1 MLRVIPTTSLSQRN
15 LQIIPDSL
23 RKYTILLLF
32 IISCNYNLKNND
44 GYVARVGDEFL
55 SVEEIQ
61 ELIPKNLNK
70 QDSIRIVNN
79 VIEEWATSKL
89 LIQNAIINLTEIEK
103 SQIDNKSEKYR
114 ENLIISE
121 YRNKISNNNPDTSAS
136 KDEIELFFSEN
147 SKNFK
152 LFEEIIKGRY
162 VKLNKNTFNINE
174 IKRRFRRFDQSDKSF
189 FDSISI
195 QLLNYYLNDSIWINK
210 KLFFNKIPSLEYD
223 QSLRISKN
231 NLFYIQ
237 EDSLALYLIKINNYK
252 KADDYAPLEYIYNRI
267 KEVIVSK
274 KRIDYLN
281 KIDKELIGDA
291 ITKNLYERL
300 D

>member
-1 MLRVIPTTSLSQRN
+1 MKVIPTILPLQKN

-55 SVEEIQ
+55 SLEEIQ

-89 LIQNAIINLTEIEK
+89 LIQNAIINLNEIEK

-174 IKRRFRRFDQSDKSF
+174 IKRRFRRFNQSDKSF
-189 FDSISI
+189 FDSISF
-195 QLLNYYLNDSIWINK
+195 QLSNYYLNDSIWINK

-231 NLFYIQ
+231 NLFYVQ

>member
-1 MLRVIPTTSLSQRN
+1 MKVIPTILPLQKN

-121 YRNKISNNNPDTSAS
+121 YRNKISNNNPDTLAS

-174 IKRRFRRFDQSDKSF
+174 IKRRFRRFNQSDKSF

-231 NLFYIQ
+231 NLFYVQ

>member
-1 MLRVIPTTSLSQRN
+1 MKVIPTILPLQKN

-89 LIQNAIINLTEIEK
+89 LIQNAIINLNEIEK

-174 IKRRFRRFDQSDKSF
+174 IKRRFRRFNQSDKSF
-189 FDSISI
+189 FDSISF
-195 QLLNYYLNDSIWINK
+195 QLSNYYLNDSIWINK

-231 NLFYIQ
+231 NLFYVQ

>member
-1 MLRVIPTTSLSQRN
+1 MKVIPTILPLQKN
-15 LQIIPDSL
+15 LQIILDSL

-174 IKRRFRRFDQSDKSF
+174 IKRRFRRFNQSDKSF

-231 NLFYIQ
+231 NLFYVQ

>member
-1 MLRVIPTTSLSQRN
+1 MAGYDDQVAENPVFQATKEKLDSVGCGMCLAKWTQVT
-15 LQIIPDSL
+15 LQL
-23 RKYTILLLF
+23 QTGHNH
-32 IISCNYNLKNND
+32 SCHH
-44 GYVARVGDEFL
+44 
-55 SVEEIQ
+55 
-61 ELIPKNLNK
+61 PK
-70 QDSIRIVNN
+70 
-79 VIEEWATSKL
+79 TH
-89 LIQNAIINLTEIEK
+89 
-103 SQIDNKSEKYR
+103 
-114 ENLIISE
+114 
-121 YRNKISNNNPDTSAS
+121 KI
-136 KDEIELFFSEN
+136 
-147 SKNFK
+147 
-152 LFEEIIKGRY
+152 
-162 VKLNKNTFNINE
+162 NINE
-174 IKRRFRRFDQSDKSF
+174 IKRRFRRFNQSDKSF

-231 NLFYIQ
+231 NLFYVQ

>member
-1 MLRVIPTTSLSQRN
+1 MKVIPTILPLQKN

-23 RKYTILLLF
+23 RKYAILLLF

-55 SVEEIQ
+55 SLEEIQ

-103 SQIDNKSEKYR
+103 SQIDNKSKKYR

-174 IKRRFRRFDQSDKSF
+174 IKRRFRRFNQSDKSF

-231 NLFYIQ
+231 NLFYVQ

>member
-1 MLRVIPTTSLSQRN
+1 MKVIPTILPSQKN

-61 ELIPKNLNK
+61 ELVPKNLNK

-103 SQIDNKSEKYR
+103 SKIDNKSEKYR

-174 IKRRFRRFDQSDKSF
+174 IKRRFRRFNQSDKSF

-231 NLFYIQ
+231 NLFYVQ

>member
-1 MLRVIPTTSLSQRN
+1 MKVIPTILPLQKN
-15 LQIIPDSL
+15 LQIILDSL

-61 ELIPKNLNK
+61 ELVPKNLNK

-162 VKLNKNTFNINE
+162 VKLNKKTFNINE
-174 IKRRFRRFDQSDKSF
+174 IKRRFRRFNQSDKSF

-231 NLFYIQ
+231 NLFYVQ

>member
-1 MLRVIPTTSLSQRN
+1 MKVIPTILPLQKN

-61 ELIPKNLNK
+61 EIIPKNLNK

-162 VKLNKNTFNINE
+162 VKLNKKTFNINE
-174 IKRRFRRFDQSDKSF
+174 IKRRFRRFNQSDKSF

-231 NLFYIQ
+231 NLFYVQ

>member
-1 MLRVIPTTSLSQRN
+1 MKVIPTILPLQKN

-61 ELIPKNLNK
+61 ELVPKNLNK

-174 IKRRFRRFDQSDKSF
+174 IKRRFRRFNQSDKTF

-231 NLFYIQ
+231 NLFYVQ

>member
-1 MLRVIPTTSLSQRN
+1 MKVIPTILPLQKN

-23 RKYTILLLF
+23 RKYAILLLF

-61 ELIPKNLNK
+61 ELVPKNLNK

-162 VKLNKNTFNINE
+162 VKLNKKTFNINE

-231 NLFYIQ
+231 NLFYVQ

>member
-1 MLRVIPTTSLSQRN
+1 MKVIPTILPLQKN

-23 RKYTILLLF
+23 RKYAILLLF

-174 IKRRFRRFDQSDKSF
+174 IKRRFRRFNQSDKSF

>member
-1 MLRVIPTTSLSQRN
+1 MKVIPTILPSQKN

-55 SVEEIQ
+55 SIEEIQ
-61 ELIPKNLNK
+61 ELVPKNLNK

-103 SQIDNKSEKYR
+103 SKIDNKSEKYR

-174 IKRRFRRFDQSDKSF
+174 IKRRFRRFNQSDKSF

-231 NLFYIQ
+231 NLFYVQ

>member
-1 MLRVIPTTSLSQRN
+1 MKVIPTILPLQKN
-15 LQIIPDSL
+15 LQIILDSL

-55 SVEEIQ
+55 SLEEIQ
-61 ELIPKNLNK
+61 ELVPKNLNK

-174 IKRRFRRFDQSDKSF
+174 IKRRFRRFNQSDKSF

-231 NLFYIQ
+231 NLFYVQ

>member
-1 MLRVIPTTSLSQRN
+1 MKVIPTILPLQKN
-15 LQIIPDSL
+15 LQIILDSL

-61 ELIPKNLNK
+61 ELVPKNLNK

-174 IKRRFRRFDQSDKSF
+174 IKRRFRRFNQSDKSF
-189 FDSISI
+189 FDSISF
-195 QLLNYYLNDSIWINK
+195 QLSNYYLNDSTWTNK
-210 KLFFNKIPSLEYD
+210 KLFFKKIPSLETD
-223 QSLRISKN
+223 EIERISKN
-231 NLFYIQ
+231 NLFYVKQ
-237 EDSLALYLIKINNYK
+237 DSLALYLIKINNYK
-252 KADDYAPLEYIYNRI
+252 KADDYAPLDYIYSRI
-267 KEVIVSK
+267 KDVIINK

-291 ITKNLYERL
+291 IINNLYERF

>member
-1 MLRVIPTTSLSQRN
+1 MKVIPTILPLQKN

-174 IKRRFRRFDQSDKSF
+174 IKRRFRRFNQSDKSF

-231 NLFYIQ
+231 NLFYVQ

>member
-1 MLRVIPTTSLSQRN
+1 MKVIPTILPLQKN
-15 LQIIPDSL
+15 LQIIPGSL

>member
-1 MLRVIPTTSLSQRN
+1 MKVIPTILPLQKN

-23 RKYTILLLF
+23 RKYAILLLF

-55 SVEEIQ
+55 SLEEIQ

-174 IKRRFRRFDQSDKSF
+174 IKRRFRRFNQSDKSF

-210 KLFFNKIPSLEYD
+210 KLFFNKIPTLEYD

-231 NLFYIQ
+231 NLFYVQ

>member
-1 MLRVIPTTSLSQRN
+1 MKVIPTILPLQKN

-61 ELIPKNLNK
+61 EIIPKNLNK
-70 QDSIRIVNN
+70 QDSLRIVNN

-174 IKRRFRRFDQSDKSF
+174 IKRRFRRFNQSDKSF

-231 NLFYIQ
+231 NLFYVQ

>member
-1 MLRVIPTTSLSQRN
+1 MKVIPTILPLQKN

-189 FDSISI
+189 FESISI

-231 NLFYIQ
+231 NLFYVQ

>member
-1 MLRVIPTTSLSQRN
+1 MKVILTTLQSLRN

-23 RKYTILLLF
+23 RKYAILLLF

-136 KDEIELFFSEN
+136 KDEIEVFFSEN

-162 VKLNKNTFNINE
+162 VKLNKKTFNINE
-174 IKRRFRRFDQSDKSF
+174 IKRRFRRFNQSDKSF

-237 EDSLALYLIKINNYK
+237 EDSLALYLIKVNNYK

-281 KIDKELIGDA
+281 FFVILNFNLLNLI
-291 ITKNLYERL
+291 
-300 D
+300 

>member
-1 MLRVIPTTSLSQRN
+1 MKVIPTILPLQKN
-15 LQIIPDSL
+15 LQIILDSL

-61 ELIPKNLNK
+61 EIIPKNLNK
-70 QDSIRIVNN
+70 QDSLRIVNN

-231 NLFYIQ
+231 NLFYVQ

>member
-1 MLRVIPTTSLSQRN
+1 MRVIPTTSLSQKN

-231 NLFYIQ
+231 NLFYVQ

>member
-1 MLRVIPTTSLSQRN
+1 M
-15 LQIIPDSL
+15 
-23 RKYTILLLF
+23 
-32 IISCNYNLKNND
+32 
-44 GYVARVGDEFL
+44 
-55 SVEEIQ
+55 
-61 ELIPKNLNK
+61 
-70 QDSIRIVNN
+70 
-79 VIEEWATSKL
+79 

-174 IKRRFRRFDQSDKSF
+174 IKRRFRRFNQSDKSF

-195 QLLNYYLNDSIWINK
+195 QLLNYY
-210 KLFFNKIPSLEYD
+210 
-223 QSLRISKN
+223 
-231 NLFYIQ
+231 
-237 EDSLALYLIKINNYK
+237 
-252 KADDYAPLEYIYNRI
+252 
-267 KEVIVSK
+267 
-274 KRIDYLN
+274 
-281 KIDKELIGDA
+281 
-291 ITKNLYERL
+291 
-300 D
+300 

>member
-1 MLRVIPTTSLSQRN
+1 MKVIPTILPLQKN
-15 LQIIPDSL
+15 LQIIPGSL

-231 NLFYIQ
+231 NLFYVQ

>member
-1 MLRVIPTTSLSQRN
+1 MKVIPTILPLQKN
-15 LQIIPDSL
+15 LQIILDSL

-61 ELIPKNLNK
+61 EIIPKNLNK
-70 QDSIRIVNN
+70 QDSLRIVNN

-89 LIQNAIINLTEIEK
+89 LIQNAIINLTDIEK

-121 YRNKISNNNPDTSAS
+121 YRNKISNNNPDTLAS

-231 NLFYIQ
+231 NLFYVQ

>member
-1 MLRVIPTTSLSQRN
+1 MKVIPTILPLQKN

-61 ELIPKNLNK
+61 ELVPKNLNK

-89 LIQNAIINLTEIEK
+89 LIQNAIINLNEIEK

-174 IKRRFRRFDQSDKSF
+174 IKRRFRRFNQSDKSF

-231 NLFYIQ
+231 NLFYVQ

>member
-1 MLRVIPTTSLSQRN
+1 MKVIPTILPLQKN
-15 LQIIPDSL
+15 LQIILDSL

-61 ELIPKNLNK
+61 ELVPKNLNK

-103 SQIDNKSEKYR
+103 SKIDNKSEKYR

-162 VKLNKNTFNINE
+162 VKLNKKTFNINE
-174 IKRRFRRFDQSDKSF
+174 IKRRFRRFNQSDKSF

-231 NLFYIQ
+231 NLFYVQ

>member
-1 MLRVIPTTSLSQRN
+1 MRVIPTTSLSQKN

-174 IKRRFRRFDQSDKSF
+174 IKRRFRRFNQSDKSF

-231 NLFYIQ
+231 NLFYVQ

>member
-1 MLRVIPTTSLSQRN
+1 MKVIPTILPLQKN

-89 LIQNAIINLTEIEK
+89 LIQNAIINLTEVEK

-231 NLFYIQ
+231 NLFYVQ

>member
-1 MLRVIPTTSLSQRN
+1 MKVIPTILPLQKN

-23 RKYTILLLF
+23 RKYAILLLF
-32 IISCNYNLKNND
+32 IISCNYNIKNND

-61 ELIPKNLNK
+61 EIIPKNLNK
-70 QDSIRIVNN
+70 QDSLRIVNN

-121 YRNKISNNNPDTSAS
+121 YRNKISNNNPDTLVS

-162 VKLNKNTFNINE
+162 VKLNKKTFNINE
-174 IKRRFRRFDQSDKSF
+174 IKRRFRRFNQSDKSF

-231 NLFYIQ
+231 NLFYVQ

>member
-1 MLRVIPTTSLSQRN
+1 MKVIPTILPLQKN
-15 LQIIPDSL
+15 LQIILDSL

-44 GYVARVGDEFL
+44 GYIARVGDEFL

-121 YRNKISNNNPDTSAS
+121 YRNKISNNNPDTLAS

-174 IKRRFRRFDQSDKSF
+174 IKRRFRRFNQSDKSF

-231 NLFYIQ
+231 NLFYVQ

>member
-1 MLRVIPTTSLSQRN
+1 MKVIPTILPLQKN

-61 ELIPKNLNK
+61 ELIPKNLKK
-70 QDSIRIVNN
+70 QDSILIVNDI
-79 VIEEWATSKL
+79 IEEWATSKL

-103 SQIDNKSEKYR
+103 LKIDNKSEKYR

-231 NLFYIQ
+231 NLFYVQ

>member
-1 MLRVIPTTSLSQRN
+1 MKVIPTILPLQKN

-23 RKYTILLLF
+23 RKYAILLLF

-79 VIEEWATSKL
+79 IIEEWATSKL

-162 VKLNKNTFNINE
+162 VKLNKKTFNINE
-174 IKRRFRRFDQSDKSF
+174 IKRRFRRFNQSDKSF

-231 NLFYIQ
+231 NLFYVQ